1 MSKIVVTGGAGFIGS
16 ELSHFLAKKGHDV
29 FVIYNLSYGHIS
41 NLTKNNSSLKNFFKL
56 DARDKDMDKVL
67 NGADCVFHFAAIA
80 PLPDNQRN
88 PQKSVQNNIES
99 TANVLE
105 LSRKAGV
112 KHFIL
117 ASTGAVYENNY
128 DDVLTE
134 DLQVCPDLIYA
145 VSKVCAEE
153 ITKSYNKCFGLPTTI
168 LRFFNV
174 YGPHQDFQRLHP
186 PLMAYIAR
194 ELFLGRQPQLHSNGE
209 QKRDYVHI
217 NDVIKL
223 CESAMLKSAAY
234 GQTFNVCTGETASV
248 NDINNICSSEMKS
261 SIKPVYRESERLWDS
276 YEELFDG
283 VYPLNRQ
290 RIKKE
295 TEKFSCGSFDK
306 AKTRLGWTPQI
317 KLEHGVRSTIKEM
330 LPIIE
335 ENYRTCKL

>member
-1 MSKIVVTGGAGFIGS
+1 
-16 ELSHFLAKKGHDV
+16 
-29 FVIYNLSYGHIS
+29 
-41 NLTKNNSSLKNFFKL
+41 
-56 DARDKDMDKVL
+56 MDKVL

-117 ASTGAVYENNY
+117 ASTAAVYENNY
-128 DDVLTE
+128 NDFLTE

-153 ITKSYNKCFGLPTTI
+153 ITKSYNKCFSLPTTI

-194 ELFLGRQPQLHSNGE
+194 ELFLGRQPQLHSNFC
-209 QKRDYVHI
+209 
-217 NDVIKL
+217 DVVFYL
-223 CESAMLKSAAY
+223 FVYFLFNLTYSHSS
-234 GQTFNVCTGETASV
+234 QTIDVPYLSQCQGT
-248 NDINNICSSEMKS
+248 
-261 SIKPVYRESERLWDS
+261 
-276 YEELFDG
+276 
-283 VYPLNRQ
+283 
-290 RIKKE
+290 
-295 TEKFSCGSFDK
+295 FSCS
-306 AKTRLGWTPQI
+306 R
-317 KLEHGVRSTIKEM
+317 
-330 LPIIE
+330 
-335 ENYRTCKL
+335 